1 MLFPICHSALT
12 LSVAVWVCS
21 IIKAAAIPAS
31 SALFMVFTACP
42 SRIYGGGFVGLR
54 VVHSSSNTLRS
65 IFLDLDAVKAHMHVQ
80 HKLYLISK

>member
-65 IFLDLDAVKAHMHVQ
+65 IFFVCITTPICEGLLFPVRG
-80 HKLYLISK
+80 LEL